1 MVFCAW
7 IINPIRFSKDRQM
20 QKILIPLFLLL
31 ATLNA
36 PTMAASHSAVER
48 QVQYASQNPATYP
61 YVASSRRVTHHYHHH
76 HHHVRHVHHVHHTVH
91 HHHR

>member
-1 MVFCAW
+1 
-7 IINPIRFSKDRQM
+7 M
-20 QKILIPLFLLL
+20 QKILIPFFVLL

-36 PTMAASHSAVER
+36 PTMAASHSVVER
-48 QVQYASQNPATYP
+48 EIQNASQNPAAYP
-61 YVASSRRVTHHYHHH
+61 YVASSRRVTHHHHHH